1 MLHLLLLSC
10 TVALP
15 VPPIVRRH
23 DRPDSA
29 YIALARRF
37 KQVGSFGR
45 IGDATL
51 IAPKWAITAA
61 HVARGMASRMA
72 HPALTI
78 GGRTYPVANVFIH
91 AAWTDHGLHDIAL
104 VELSKPVAHVTPAH
118 LYTKADEARQIAF
131 LVGNGKTGTG
141 NARARTDDDV
151 WRAATTRVDSTSATV
166 LYLSFDAPPGGT
178 ELEGGPSAG
187 DSGGPA
193 LLSEGGSIFVA
204 GISSGGFDGANGPAS
219 YGAVDEYTRV
229 SAHKPWADSVMAGR
243 IAPTRMVAAP
253 VPVRGA
259 APSRNDTPA
268 DTVLPATAPGQRA
281 RAFIRAMR
289 TGSDSAIL
297 SFLNVNYARSEL
309 ADRPAEARLPNFRR
323 LAELLK
329 GTRLL
334 MVRNGSATSIT
345 LELSTASDK
354 PVTIELLCE
363 SAEPHGIVD
372 WRRFD

>member
-10 TVALP
+10 AVALP

-29 YIALARRF
+29 YTALARRF
-37 KQVGSFGR
+37 RQVGSFGR

-72 HPALTI
+72 HPSLTI
-78 GGRTYPVANVFIH
+78 GGREYRIANVFIH
-91 AAWTDHGLHDIAL
+91 AGWTDHGPHDIAL
-104 VELSKPVAHVTPAH
+104 VQLTEAVAHVTPAR
-118 LYTKADEARQIAF
+118 LYAKADEDRKIAF

-141 NARARTDDDV
+141 DVRAHADDDV
-151 WRAATTRVDSTSATV
+151 WRAATTRIDSTSATV

-178 ELEGGPSAG
+178 ELEGAPSAG

-193 LLSEGGSIFVA
+193 LLSQGGSVFVA

-229 SAHKPWADSVMAGR
+229 STHKPWADSVMAGR
-243 IAPTRMVAAP
+243 IAPTRLAAAP
-253 VPVRGA
+253 VPLRSAVSSTNSA
-259 APSRNDTPA
+259 ATDTL
-268 DTVLPATAPGQRA
+268 LPATAPGQRA

-289 TGSDSAIL
+289 AGSDSALL
-297 SFLNVNYARSEL
+297 SFLNDNYARSEL
-309 ADRPAEARLPNFRR
+309 AGRPAEARLPNFRR
-323 LAELLK
+323 LAELFT

-334 MVRNGSATSIT
+334 AVRNATATSIT
-345 LELSTASDK
+345 LELSSASGK
-354 PVTIELLCE
+354 PVAIELLCE
-363 SAEPHGIVD
+363 DAEPHGIVD
-372 WRRFD
+372 WRRFE